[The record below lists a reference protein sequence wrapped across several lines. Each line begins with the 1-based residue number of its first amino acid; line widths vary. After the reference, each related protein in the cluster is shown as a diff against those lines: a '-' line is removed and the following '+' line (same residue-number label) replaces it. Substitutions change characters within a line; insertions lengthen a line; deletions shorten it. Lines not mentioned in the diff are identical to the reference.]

1 MASIISLQVIGSP
14 FSARTFAAA
23 FRQLNWPSWPLAADC
38 LPFVFPFAFALS
50 LLLSLM
56 IHLRFRWMLPSSGRA
71 RCGPALK
78 TVTSQCEGS
87 SRQFRRVCREF
98 QEKVLGLANRWIGAV
113 FWRP

>member
-23 FRQLNWPSWPLAADC
+23 FRQLNWPSWPLVSAC
-38 LPFVFPFAFALS
+38 FPFAFPFAFVLV

-71 RCGPALK
+71 QCGPALR
-78 TVTSQCEGS
+78 TYL
-87 SRQFRRVCREF
+87 
-98 QEKVLGLANRWIGAV
+98 VLRCLIKAIPAV
-113 FWRP
+113 FQGISRIRLRFG